1 LREYGAARSRDLF
14 EPKCENSVI
23 EALGSSWLAYAVLVV
38 ATVACRLRCG
48 SWFAP
53 AAYVGLIWSFFI
65 GVSLLVVEYPIPR
78 SGLWML
84 VLFIV
89 TIQLGALIVHQLQP
103 RVRASD
109 RPGWAGEFESLIVP
123 CRRYGA
129 ACAAVA
135 LAGCVYFLFASLER
149 FGLPFT
155 WIGVLGVGA
164 RWTLLRY
171 TDVLEPWSVRVAVT
185 WLHPAAL
192 LGGILF
198 ACSSRRLDRVI
209 GAVTLLPAF
218 AYGVLTAARA
228 AILLGLTCWIGGHV
242 ATLCVRNEGRLKL
255 FSAKRFA
262 SVLLVGA
269 SMLGM
274 FAAIGGVRDS
284 KWAHAF
290 VLDFKESKIFAYMF
304 GSPAAFSGWWTASS
318 DISDTHWGERTF
330 AGEFDLLHIRT
341 KTIGMYTDMAN
352 VVMGAEESNVY
363 TIFRGLIEDFTPFGA
378 VLICACMGGLASG
391 VYVTSSRH
399 VRGALFCLSA
409 FYSAALFSPLF
420 SLFSFNGVMLAWVVA
435 GLVIFVAKARPSVLP
450 LPPSHAQE
458 VWVP

>member
-1 LREYGAARSRDLF
+1 LIDT
-14 EPKCENSVI
+14 
-23 EALGSSWLAYAVLVV
+23 LGSSWLAYAVLVTV
-38 ATVACRLRCG
+38 TVASRMRCG

-89 TIQLGALIVHQLQP
+89 TIQLGALIVHQIQP
-103 RVRASD
+103 RIRASG
-109 RPGWAGEFESLIVP
+109 RSGWAGEFESLIVP
-123 CRRYGA
+123 CRRYGVL
-129 ACAAVA
+129 CAAVA
-135 LAGCVYFLFASLER
+135 LAGCVYFLFISLEQ

-171 TDVLEPWSVRVAVT
+171 TDVMEPWPVRIAVT

-192 LGGILF
+192 LGGILY
-198 ACSSRRLDRVI
+198 ACSSKRLDRMI

-228 AILLGLTCWIGGHV
+228 AILLGLTCWIGGYV
-242 ATLCVRNEGRLKL
+242 STLCVRNEGRLKL
-255 FSAKRFA
+255 FSVRRFA
-262 SVLLVGA
+262 SVLLTGA
-269 SMLGM
+269 CMLGM
-274 FAAIGGVRDS
+274 FAAIGGVRDARWYHS
-284 KWAHAF
+284 F
-290 VLDFKESKIFAYMF
+290 VLDFQESKIFAYMF
-304 GSPAAFSGWWTASS
+304 GSPAAFADWWNRNS
-318 DISDTHWGERTF
+318 DISGAQWGVRTF
-330 AGEFDLLHIRT
+330 AGEFDLLGIRT
-341 KTIGMYTDMAN
+341 KTIGAYTDLAN

-378 VLICACMGGLASG
+378 VLISACVGGLASW
-391 VYVTSSRH
+391 VYVTSSKN
-399 VRGALFCLSA
+399 VRGALFWLSG
-409 FYSAALFSPLF
+409 FYAASLFSPMF
-420 SLFSFNGVMLAWVVA
+420 SLFSFNGVTLAWVVA
-435 GLVIFVAKARPSVLP
+435 GLVVFVSRPRPNVLP
-450 LPPSHAQE
+450 VPPSHARE

>member
-1 LREYGAARSRDLF
+1 M
-14 EPKCENSVI
+14 
-23 EALGSSWLAYAVLVV
+23 EALGSSWLAYAVLVIV
-38 ATVACRLRCG
+38 TAVSRLRCG

-65 GVSLLVVEYPIPR
+65 GVSLLVVEYPLPR

-109 RPGWAGEFESLIVP
+109 RPGWAGEFESLVVP

-135 LAGCVYFLFASLER
+135 LAGCVYFLFTSLER

-198 ACSSRRLDRVI
+198 ACSSRRLDRVV
-209 GAVTLLPAF
+209 GAATLLPAF

-228 AILLGLTCWIGGHV
+228 AILLGLTCWIGGYV
-242 ATLCVRNEGRLKL
+242 AALSVRNEGRLKL
-255 FSAKRFA
+255 FSAKRFV

-290 VLDFKESKIFAYMF
+290 VLDFQESKIFAYMF
-304 GSPAAFSGWWTASS
+304 GSPAAFSGWWSGNSGLSEAQ
-318 DISDTHWGERTF
+318 WGVRTF
-330 AGEFDLLHIRT
+330 AGEFDLLGIKT
-341 KTIGMYTDMAN
+341 KTIGAYTDMAN

-378 VLICACMGGLASG
+378 VLISACVGGLASWA
-391 VYVTSSRH
+391 YVTSSKN
-399 VRGALFCLSA
+399 VRGALFWLSA
-409 FYSAALFSPLF
+409 FYSATLFSPMF
-420 SLFSFNGVMLAWVVA
+420 SLFSFNGVTLAWVVA
-435 GLVIFVAKARPSVLP
+435 GLVVCIAKPRPSVLP
-450 LPPSHAQE
+450 SPPPLAQE
-458 VWVP
+458 AWVP